1 MEGQMRTRSYDALF
15 LLVGVFVVMLW
26 IAAAA
31 IAQESASGPESSQ
44 AEISLRKSVNTKKIQ
59 GQNIEGEDRVIGK
72 GDSLWRILVEEKG
85 LPGQKFQSHI
95 AVIRGLN
102 PQLKNLDVLQIGDKI
117 FIPLRPDQA
126 LEAWKKP
133 ELAAVASSTPGAG
146 VTTEYRIKAGEYLY
160 QILRS
165 QLKLADERKIAQYY
179 ALVKDLNPER
189 KNWDTL
195 AGGEVIRL
203 PTVGPTREV
212 IAAAPAAARGA
223 KTATPAVS
231 TASESGAVILP
242 TPSPENN
249 PAIAPM
255 LRQAALRAPAKENM
269 ALFAKITEA
278 IGGQLQRSGE
288 EVVVLKDE
296 SLRFD
301 RSIYPVVFSPA
312 LRQRVVLDP
321 GNAIPV
327 SLKNKL
333 NDPTIRMPVL
343 RMSKEVSIQEAVSQL
358 LAALGYQTLPADR
371 PVVIQDQGIAYE
383 ARGDWMALGPEERNK
398 TQEVFIINLSDNP
411 NAVPEYLKAQ
421 LVKNGLSWR
430 IVELSANERK
440 SAQATKS
447 EAADGLTAAKTWP
460 RDKEEIID
468 SLLLSYGVPFGVA
481 EGFSVELRDGLR
493 VDMRTDRLIEMGG
506 KRIALFFRP
515 GDQDLRKALEEGEN
529 LRAVEVNIAAL
540 SSREIISKILGLLG
554 DSTPYRENHFSAVNG
569 TDEQKLTVKAWGFQL
584 VKRSLFITDRQI
596 PSALNR
602 FFFEK
607 GLEIIYFQ

>member
-1 MEGQMRTRSYDALF
+1 MEGQMRTRLFDALF
-15 LLVGVFVVMLW
+15 LLVGAFAVTLW
-26 IAAAA
+26 VAAPA
-31 IAQESASGPESSQ
+31 IAQESVSGPESGQ

-59 GQNIEGEDRVIGK
+59 GQIIEGEDRVIGK

-95 AVIRGLN
+95 VMIRGLN
-102 PQLKNLDVLQIGDKI
+102 PQLKNLDVLRIGDKI

-126 LEAWKKP
+126 LDAWKKP
-133 ELAAVASSTPGAG
+133 ELAAGASSAPGAG
-146 VTTEYRIKAGEYLY
+146 VTTDYRIKAGEHLY

-203 PTVGPTREV
+203 PTVGPMREV

-223 KTATPAVS
+223 KTAPDVS

-242 TPSPENN
+242 TPSTENK

-255 LRQAALRAPAKENM
+255 HRQGALRAPAKENM

-278 IGGQLQRSGE
+278 IGGQLQQSGE
-288 EVVVLKDE
+288 EIVVFKDE

-371 PVVIQDQGIAYE
+371 PVEIQDQGIAYE

-398 TQEVFIINLSDNP
+398 TQEVFVINLSDNP

-430 IVELSANERK
+430 VVELSADEGK
-440 SAQATKS
+440 PAQATKS
-447 EAADGLTAAKTWP
+447 EAADGLTAIKTWP
-460 RDKEEIID
+460 RGKEEIID

-515 GDQDLRKALEEGEN
+515 GDRDLRKALEEGEN

-596 PSALNR
+596 PAALNR

>member
-1 MEGQMRTRSYDALF
+1 
-15 LLVGVFVVMLW
+15 
-26 IAAAA
+26 
-31 IAQESASGPESSQ
+31 
-44 AEISLRKSVNTKKIQ
+44 
-59 GQNIEGEDRVIGK
+59 
-72 GDSLWRILVEEKG
+72 
-85 LPGQKFQSHI
+85 
-95 AVIRGLN
+95 
-102 PQLKNLDVLQIGDKI
+102 
-117 FIPLRPDQA
+117 
-126 LEAWKKP
+126 
-133 ELAAVASSTPGAG
+133 
-146 VTTEYRIKAGEYLY
+146 
-160 QILRS
+160 
-165 QLKLADERKIAQYY
+165 
-179 ALVKDLNPER
+179 
-189 KNWDTL
+189 
-195 AGGEVIRL
+195 
-203 PTVGPTREV
+203 
-212 IAAAPAAARGA
+212 
-223 KTATPAVS
+223 
-231 TASESGAVILP
+231 
-242 TPSPENN
+242 
-249 PAIAPM
+249 
-255 LRQAALRAPAKENM
+255 
-269 ALFAKITEA
+269 
-278 IGGQLQRSGE
+278 
-288 EVVVLKDE
+288 
-296 SLRFD
+296 
-301 RSIYPVVFSPA
+301 
-312 LRQRVVLDP
+312 VVLDP

-371 PVVIQDQGIAYE
+371 PVEIQDQGIAYE

-398 TQEVFIINLSDNP
+398 TQEVFVINLSDNP

-430 IVELSANERK
+430 VVELSANERNA
-440 SAQATKS
+440 AQANKS
-447 EAADGLTAAKTWP
+447 EAADGLTAVKTWP

-515 GDQDLRKALEEGEN
+515 GDRDLRKALEEGEN

-554 DSTPYRENHFSAVNG
+554 DSTPYRENRFSAVNG

>member
-1 MEGQMRTRSYDALF
+1 MEGQMRTRPFDALF
-15 LLVGVFVVMLW
+15 LLVGVFAMTLW

-95 AVIRGLN
+95 VVIRGLN
-102 PQLKNLDVLQIGDKI
+102 PQLKNLDVLRIGDKI

-133 ELAAVASSTPGAG
+133 ELAAGTSSAPGAG
-146 VTTEYRIKAGEYLY
+146 VTTDYRIKAGEHLY

-165 QLKLADERKIAQYY
+165 QLKLADERKLAQYY

-189 KNWDTL
+189 KNWDAL
-195 AGGEVIRL
+195 AEGEVIRL
-203 PTVGPTREV
+203 PTLGPPREV
-212 IAAAPAAARGA
+212 IAAVPAASAA
-223 KTATPAVS
+223 KTATPDVS
-231 TASESGAVILP
+231 TASESGAVVLA
-242 TPSPENN
+242 TPSTENN
-249 PAIAPM
+249 PALAPM
-255 LRQAALRAPAKENM
+255 HREAALRGPAKENM

-278 IGGQLQRSGE
+278 IGGQLQQSGE
-288 EVVVLKDE
+288 EVVVFKDE

-301 RSIYPVVFSPA
+301 RSIYPVVFSPS

-343 RMSKEVSIQEAVSQL
+343 QMSKEVSIQEAVSQL

-371 PVVIQDQGIAYE
+371 PVEIQDQGIAYE
-383 ARGDWMALGPEERNK
+383 TRGDWMALGPEERNK

-421 LVKNGLSWR
+421 LVKNGLRWR
-430 IVELSANERK
+430 VVELSGNEGHP
-440 SAQATKS
+440 AQTTKS
-447 EAADGLTAAKTWP
+447 EAADGLSAVKTWP
-460 RDKEEIID
+460 RGKEEIID

-481 EGFSVELRDGLR
+481 EDFSVELRDGLR

-515 GDQDLRKALEEGEN
+515 GDRDLRKALEEGEN